1 MNKQHIGNVVELYI
15 TSNGSDNR
23 IKKEKIYFQ
32 DGGIK
37 EDKFFNK
44 DDKREIL
51 LSSLYSYE
59 LALNNNINLEYGVL
73 GENILMDYNPYQLK
87 IGTKLQ
93 IGEAIFH
100 ISMNCPI
107 CKHLSKVKRTLP
119 KLLKND
125 RGIFAKVIQEGVFS
139 KEDNIYLLE
148 Q

>member
-1 MNKQHIGNVVELYI
+1 MNKKNIGNVLELYI
-15 TSNGSDNR
+15 SIIGKDNR
-23 IKKEKIYFQ
+23 VKKEKIYFQ
-32 DGGIK
+32 DGGIQ

-44 DDKREIL
+44 DAKREIL

-93 IGEAIFH
+93 IGEVIFQ
-100 ISMNCPI
+100 ISMNCPM
-107 CKHLSKVKRTLP
+107 CKYLSKVKSTLP
-119 KLLKND
+119 QLLKND
-125 RGIFAKVIQEGVFS
+125 RGIFAKVIQEGFVS